1 MQVASPASLAAQA
14 QAELVTQPLYSTQ
27 SVLNGAT
34 VTNFFDG
41 TGAGNR
47 LITNVDQSGTL
58 AHPKFFRVGG
68 FRYHP
73 QMTIAAAAQPTPEKS
88 YEDFIAL
95 MQAGWFQFKIGD
107 LKPYLQCPVAFIPS
121 GLGPYGFGF
130 SNITAAATEFGYLLT
145 NGMPNFSNFLR
156 IKHWISIPPL
166 QSFQAQINW
175 AGGGGSTFTTVT
187 AVVLNNTATVV
198 VYLDGEFGREVLS
211 LVGALGAGLAMAAST
226 LASILG

>member
-14 QAELVTQPLYSTQ
+14 QAELVTQPLYAAQ
-27 SVLNGAT
+27 QVANGASST
-34 VTNFFDG
+34 TFFDG

-47 LITNVDQSGTL
+47 LITNVDQNGTL
-58 AHPKFFRVGG
+58 PHPKFFRIGG

-73 QMTIAAAAQPTPEKS
+73 NMAIAAAALPSPDKA

-130 SNITAAATEFGYLLT
+130 SNITPAATEFGYLLT
-145 NGMPNFSNFLR
+145 NGMPNFNNFLR

-166 QSFQAQINW
+166 QSFQAQISW
-175 AGGGGSTFTTVT
+175 VGGGGSTFTTVT
-187 AVVLNNTATVV
+187 AIVLNTTQVV
-198 VYLDGEFGREVLS
+198 YIYLDGEYGREVL
-211 LVGALGAGLAMAAST
+211 
-226 LASILG
+226 

>member
-14 QAELVTQPLYSTQ
+14 QAELVTQPLYAARQVANGDSST
-27 SVLNGAT
+27 T
-34 VTNFFDG
+34 FFDG

-47 LITNVDQSGTL
+47 LITNVDQNGVL
-58 AHPKFFRVGG
+58 PHPKFFRVGG

-73 QMTIAAAAQPTPEKS
+73 NLSIASAAQPTPEKS

-95 MQAGWFQFKIGD
+95 MQSGWFQFKIGD

-145 NGMPNFSNFLR
+145 NGMPQFTNFLR
-156 IKHWISIPPL
+156 LKHWISIPPL
-166 QSFQAQINW
+166 QSFQAQIAW
-175 AGGGGSTFTTVT
+175 VGGGGSTFTTVT
-187 AVVLNNTATVV
+187 AIVLNTTSVV
-198 VYLDGEFGREVLS
+198 YIYLDGEYGREVL
-211 LVGALGAGLAMAAST
+211 
-226 LASILG
+226 